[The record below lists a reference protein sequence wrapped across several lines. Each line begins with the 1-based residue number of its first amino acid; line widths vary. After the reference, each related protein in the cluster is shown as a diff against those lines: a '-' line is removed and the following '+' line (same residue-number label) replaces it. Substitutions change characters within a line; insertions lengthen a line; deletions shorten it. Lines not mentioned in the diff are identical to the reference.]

1 MATKKKSPSKAAAEN
16 PKADKETTK
25 RFAQLALLPSTN
37 AAAVIGEYGK
47 IFGDHDLSDIVAE
60 LRESIDSIN
69 DGNMQRCEGMLIT
82 QAHALQSIF
91 TDLSRRALN
100 QEYMKNLET
109 FLRLA
114 LKAQSQC
121 RQTLETLSTLKNPP
135 VVYAK
140 QANISN
146 GPQQVNNGTPA
157 PATTHAEK
165 INNQPNELLEVING
179 ERVDTGTTQ
188 EAIRGD
194 KAMAA
199 LE

>member
-1 MATKKKSPSKAAAEN
+1 MATKKKSPRKAAAEN
-16 PKADKETTK
+16 PKEDRETAK
-25 RFAQLALLPSTN
+25 RLARLAILPSTN

-47 IFGDHDLSDIVAE
+47 VFGDHELSDIVEE
-60 LRESIDSIN
+60 LVDSIDSIN
-69 DGNMQRCEGMLIT
+69 DGNMKRCEGMLIT

-91 TDLSRRALN
+91 TNLSRRALN

-146 GPQQVNNGTPA
+146 GPQQVNNGA
-157 PATTHAEK
+157 PAQTPHAEK
-165 INNQPNELLEVING
+165 INNQPNKLLEVING
-179 ERVDTGTTQ
+179 ERVDTGATQ
-188 EAIRGD
+188 ETIGSHT
-194 KAMAA
+194 AMAA
-199 LE
+199 VE

>member
-1 MATKKKSPSKAAAEN
+1 MATKKKVTSKAEN
-16 PKADKETTK
+16 PKEDKETAK
-25 RFAQLALLPSTN
+25 RLAKLAILPSTN

-47 IFGDHDLSDIVAE
+47 VFGDPDLSDIVEE
-60 LRESIDSIN
+60 LVDSIDSIN
-69 DGNMQRCEGMLIT
+69 DGNMKRCEGMLIT

-91 TDLSRRALN
+91 TNLSRRALN
-100 QEYMKNLET
+100 QEYMKNLEA

-146 GPQQVNNGTPA
+146 GPQQVNNGAPA
-157 PATTHAEK
+157 PATHAEK

-179 ERVDTGTTQ
+179 ERMDSGTTQ
-188 EAIRGD
+188 EAIRSHT
-194 KAMAA
+194 AMAA
-199 LE
+199 VE

>member
-1 MATKKKSPSKAAAEN
+1 MATKKKSPNKTASEN
-16 PKADKETTK
+16 PKEDRETAK
-25 RFAQLALLPSTN
+25 RLARLAILPSTN

-47 IFGDHDLSDIVAE
+47 VFGDHELSDIVEE
-60 LRESIDSIN
+60 LVDSIDSIN

-91 TDLSRRALN
+91 TNLSRRALN
-100 QEYMKNLET
+100 QEYMKNLEA

-157 PATTHAEK
+157 PATHAEK

-188 EAIRGD
+188 EAIGSD
-194 KAMAA
+194 TAVAA